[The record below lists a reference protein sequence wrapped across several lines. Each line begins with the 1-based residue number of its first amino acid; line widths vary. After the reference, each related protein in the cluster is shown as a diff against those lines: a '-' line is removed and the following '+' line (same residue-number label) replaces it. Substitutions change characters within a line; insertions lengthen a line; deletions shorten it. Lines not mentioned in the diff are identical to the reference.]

1 VPDGEPD
8 AGASASVR
16 GPRTGLDLA
25 RGLALLGLM
34 AAGVFHADP
43 GNGPSAWGPMSAGDC
58 PAVAFALVAG
68 VSLALASGGWRIPDR
83 RHRAS
88 ARADVAVQAVLI
100 AVIGLALGFSDDVP
114 VVLPYYG
121 VLFLLA
127 TLFLGCRPW
136 FLARFAAVVLL
147 VTPIMVT
154 STLERSVPRPQGN
167 LAFSTLVADPSGVLI
182 DVFVTGFYP
191 ALVYLASIC
200 TGLAIGRM
208 DLSSVELTRSML
220 IGGLAMVAVSWVWW
234 FALPAS
240 RSHGW
245 VYLIRS
251 INSLGSAVVVVVAA
265 LLLVRSRTTERLL
278 RPFTDAGTMVLTLYC
293 GYVVVLAT
301 GVLGSS
307 PVEQYPVLLASA
319 LLFAVLWRRF
329 LTDGPLEL
337 LVAQLSRRAG
347 HAVLAAGTEEPK

>member
-1 VPDGEPD
+1 V
-8 AGASASVR
+8 
-16 GPRTGLDLA
+16 DLA

-34 AAGVFHADP
+34 AAGVFHAAP
-43 GNGPSAWGPMSAGDC
+43 GNGPSALGPMSAGDC

-68 VSLALASGGWRIPDR
+68 VSLALTSGGCRIPDR

-88 ARADVAVQAVLI
+88 ARAEVAVQAVLI
-100 AVIGLALGFSDDVP
+100 AAIGLALGFCAAVP
-114 VVLPYYG
+114 IVLPYYG
-121 VLFLLA
+121 VLVLLA
-127 TLFLGCRPW
+127 ALFLGRRPW

-154 STLERSVPRPQGN
+154 ATLDSSASQPPGN
-167 LAFSTLVADPSGVLI
+167 PTFSTVVADPSGLLI

-191 ALVYLASIC
+191 VLIYLASIC

-208 DLSSVELTRSML
+208 DLSSVELTRGVL
-220 IGGLAMVAVSWVWW
+220 IGGLALVAVSWVWW
-234 FALPAS
+234 LAFPAS

-251 INSLGSAVVVVVAA
+251 INSLGSAVVVLVAA
-265 LLLVRSRTTERLL
+265 ILLVRARATERLL
-278 RPFTDAGTMVLTLYC
+278 RPFTAVGTMVLTLYC
-293 GYVVVLAT
+293 AYVVVLPT

-307 PVEQYPVLLASA
+307 PAEQYPVLLAGA

-329 LTDGPLEL
+329 LADGPLEF
-337 LVAQLSRRAG
+337 LVGQLSCRAR
-347 HAVLAAGTEEPK
+347 HAVLAAGTEEPE

>member
-1 VPDGEPD
+1 VSDGKPE
-8 AGASASVR
+8 AGVFASAR
-16 GPRTGLDLA
+16 GRRTGLDLA

-34 AAGVFHADP
+34 AAGVFRAAP
-43 GNGPSAWGPMSAGDC
+43 GNGPSALGPMSAGDC

-68 VSLALASGGWRIPDR
+68 VSLALASGGCRILDR

-121 VLFLLA
+121 MLFLLT
-127 TLFLGCRPW
+127 TLFLGRRPW

-154 STLERSVPRPQGN
+154 STLDSSIPRPQGN
-167 LAFSTLVADPSGVLI
+167 PAFSTLVAHPSGLLI
-182 DVFVTGFYP
+182 DLFITGFYP
-191 ALVYLASIC
+191 VLIYLASMC

-208 DLSSVELTRSML
+208 DLSSVELTRGLM
-220 IGGLAMVAVSWVWW
+220 IGGLAIVAVSWVWW
-234 FALPAS
+234 LALPAS

-265 LLLVRSRTTERLL
+265 LFLVRTRAMERLL
-278 RPFTDAGTMVLTLYC
+278 RPFTAVGTMVLTLYC

-307 PVEQYPVLLASA
+307 PAEQYPALLVGA

-329 LTDGPLEL
+329 LALGPLEF
-337 LVAQLSRRAG
+337 LVAQLSCRAR
-347 HAVLAAGTEEPK
+347 HAVLAAGTERPE

>member
-1 VPDGEPD
+1 MSDGEPE
-8 AGASASVR
+8 AGACASVR
-16 GPRTGLDLA
+16 GPRTGVDLA

-34 AAGVFHADP
+34 AAGVFHAAP
-43 GNGPSAWGPMSAGDC
+43 GNGPSALGPMSAGDC

-68 VSLALASGGWRIPDR
+68 VSLALTSGGCRIPDR

-88 ARADVAVQAVLI
+88 ARAGVAVQAVLI
-100 AVIGLALGFSDDVP
+100 AAIGLALGFSDAVP

-127 TLFLGCRPW
+127 TLFLGRRPW

-154 STLERSVPRPQGN
+154 STLDSGVPQPQGN
-167 LAFSTLVADPSGVLI
+167 PTFSTVVADPSGLLI
-182 DVFVTGFYP
+182 DVFVTGLYP
-191 ALVYLASIC
+191 VLVYLASIC
-200 TGLAIGRM
+200 AGLAIGRM
-208 DLSSVELTRSML
+208 DLSSVELTRGLL
-220 IGGLAMVAVSWVWW
+220 IGGLAVVAVSWVWW
-234 FALPAS
+234 LAFPAS

-265 LLLVRSRTTERLL
+265 LLLVRTRATERLL
-278 RPFTDAGTMVLTLYC
+278 RPFTAVGTMVLTLYC
-293 GYVVVLAT
+293 GYVVVVAT

-307 PVEQYPVLLASA
+307 PAEQYPVLLAGA

-329 LTDGPLEL
+329 LAEGPLEF
-337 LVAQLSRRAG
+337 LVAQLARRAR
-347 HAVLAAGTEEPK
+347 HAVLAAGTEEPE

>member
-1 VPDGEPD
+1 
-8 AGASASVR
+8 
-16 GPRTGLDLA
+16 
-25 RGLALLGLM
+25 M

-43 GNGPSAWGPMSAGDC
+43 GNGPSALGPMSAGDC

-68 VSLALASGGWRIPDR
+68 VSLALASGGWRIMDR
-83 RHRAS
+83 RHRTS

-127 TLFLGCRPW
+127 TLFLGRRPW

-182 DVFVTGFYP
+182 DLFVTGLYP
-191 ALVYLASIC
+191 ALVYLAFIC

-208 DLSSVELTRSML
+208 DLSSV
-220 IGGLAMVAVSWVWW
+220 
-234 FALPAS
+234 
-240 RSHGW
+240 
-245 VYLIRS
+245 
-251 INSLGSAVVVVVAA
+251 
-265 LLLVRSRTTERLL
+265 
-278 RPFTDAGTMVLTLYC
+278 
-293 GYVVVLAT
+293 
-301 GVLGSS
+301 
-307 PVEQYPVLLASA
+307 
-319 LLFAVLWRRF
+319 
-329 LTDGPLEL
+329 
-337 LVAQLSRRAG
+337 
-347 HAVLAAGTEEPK
+347 